1 MKKILITFFL
11 LLSVLATVPQ
21 SAEAYVHNNQY
32 IGGTAT
38 YSNLSS
44 TSGYTSYMNR
54 ATAWNY
60 NGAKVFVTQAS
71 FGYINIYQGIVNT
84 SNGTYGVCYYNNRQQ
99 SDIRYYRSWINASP
113 SIRNQVVV
121 HEIGHAIGL
130 SHTQAANDK
139 KSVMRQYG
147 FNGYAY
153 PLSDDKA
160 GMDAKY

>member
-1 MKKILITFFL
+1 MKKIIITFL
-11 LLSVLATVPQ
+11 LLFTVIAAVPQ

-32 IGGTAT
+32 TPGTAT
-38 YSNLSS
+38 YKNLSS
-44 TSGYTSYMNR
+44 SSGYTSYMNR

-60 NGAKVFVTQAS
+60 SGAKVFVTQS
-71 FGYINIYQGIVNT
+71 NFGYINIYQGVVNT

-99 SDIRYYRSWINASP
+99 SDIRYYKSWLNAS
-113 SIRNQVVV
+113 SSVRNQVVV

-130 SHTQAANDK
+130 SHTQASNNNI
-139 KSVMRQYG
+139 SVMRQYG

-160 GMDAKY
+160 GMNAKY